1 MSVKHHPSDATLI
14 AYGAGSLGEGLSL
27 VVATH
32 LSYCAECRQRV
43 QEIET
48 LGGVLLEELPPADV
62 ADDALDR
69 LLQRLDDPVP
79 AEQPRPAAPAAP
91 PGALVLPAPLNDYVG
106 PVSEDRWRR
115 LVPGIRQIEVLPQ
128 RRGEGTVRLLRI
140 APGTALPSH
149 GHGGAELTLVL
160 SGSFSDET
168 GRFEAGDVGE
178 LDSETEHQPIADA
191 EVDCICLVATEAPLR
206 FRGLLPR
213 LMQPFL
219 RF

>member
-32 LSYCAECRQRV
+32 LSYCADCRRRV
-43 QEIET
+43 QEIEA
-48 LGGVLLEELPPADV
+48 LGGVLLEELPPAAV
-62 ADDALDR
+62 ADDALER
-69 LLQRLDDPVP
+69 LMQRLDEPAP
-79 AEQPRPAAPAAP
+79 AEAPRPAPPPAP
-91 PGALVLPAPLNDYVG
+91 PGALVLPAPLADYLG
-106 PVSEDRWRR
+106 PVTEDRWRR

-128 RRGEGTVRLLRI
+128 RRGEETVRLLRI
-140 APGTALPSH
+140 APGTALPAH

-160 SGSFSDET
+160 RGSFSDET
-168 GRFEAGDVGE
+168 GRFEAGDLGE
-178 LDSETEHQPIADA
+178 LDEETEHQPIADA
-191 EVDCICLVATEAPLR
+191 EVDCICLIATEAPLR